1 VKESPPLGDSVWA
14 MKFSIFRRQAWAAAR
29 LVLCAFVAC
38 AGTVL
43 SAGAPVRAQEA
54 APAQQ
59 AAAAPAGTL
68 LGPEELRPLVA
79 PIALY
84 PDDLLAI
91 VLPAST
97 NPVQIVEA
105 QRFLEKQR
113 TDKKLQPNAEWDPS
127 ILALINYPQVVAK
140 MDADLAWTTA
150 LGNAV
155 VDQLDDVLAMIQQLR
170 AEASSSGYLQTN
182 AYWVVIWEDDYWH
195 IDSSDPDWI
204 YVPDYPD
211 EIFER
216 PEHPIVKPPG
226 DRPRVENPIVLPP
239 EGGAQPSQPIAN
251 LPGKPAIVP
260 PSNGQPAQPIATP
273 PIAYPPP
280 TYAAQQPY
288 WAPGATFFA
297 GAFLG
302 AAFGYGVNWGGG
314 DIDINYGDNCCRGG
328 NINTGDINIGNRVD
342 HRTGDRFNA
351 DKQRVNGRDTMKWN
365 GNKARQKAATGKPAG
380 GRTKAG
386 TLPAKNAKTG
396 AAAKQTGGAGAA
408 KKSRAGDLQPN
419 KGNGGSLGNYQSGRD
434 ASKFG
439 NQGNRSLKDSRS
451 RQPAGSLS
459 NDRSRSRSNAGA
471 FGGYNSGSSVYR
483 QRSRGGSSMRSGGGG
498 RRGGGGGRG
507 RR

>member
-1 VKESPPLGDSVWA
+1 
-14 MKFSIFRRQAWAAAR
+14 MRAAAR
-29 LVLCAFVAC
+29 IVLCGVIGW
-38 AGTVL
+38 AGAAL
-43 SAGAPVRAQEA
+43 SAAAPVRAQEA
-54 APAQQ
+54 APA
-59 AAAAPAGTL
+59 GEL
-68 LGPEELRPLVA
+68 LGPEELRPLLA

-105 QRFLEKQR
+105 QRFLEKRR

-140 MDADLAWTTA
+140 MDADLSWTTA

-155 VDQLDDVLAMIQQLR
+155 IDQFDDVLAMIQQLR
-170 AEASSSGYLQTN
+170 AEASASGYLQTN
-182 AYWVVIWEDDYWH
+182 EYWVVIWEDDYWH

-204 YVPDYPD
+204 YVPDYPP
-211 EIFER
+211 EVVLR
-216 PEHPIVKPPG
+216 PEHPIVVPPG
-226 DRPRVENPIVLPP
+226 SPP
-239 EGGAQPSQPIAN
+239 LSP
-251 LPGKPAIVP
+251 
-260 PSNGQPAQPIATP
+260 TH

-280 TYAAQQPY
+280 VYATQLPY
-288 WAPGATFFA
+288 WSPGATFFA

-302 AAFGYGVNWGGG
+302 AAFGYGLNWGGG

-351 DKQRVNGRDTMKWN
+351 DKQRVNGGDKLTWN
-365 GNKARQKAATGKPAG
+365 GNKARQKAATGKTGA
-380 GRTKAG
+380 RTKAG
-386 TLPAKNAKTG
+386 TLPAKKAKTG
-396 AAAKQTGGAGAA
+396 AAAKQTGTAGAA

-419 KGNGGSLGNYQSGRD
+419 RGNGGTLGTYQSGRD
-434 ASKFG
+434 ASKLG
-439 NQGNRSLKDSRS
+439 NKGKSSLQNNRS
-451 RQPAGSLS
+451 RQPAGALS

-471 FGGYNSGSSVYR
+471 FGGYSSGSSVYR
-483 QRSRGGSSMRSGGGG
+483 QRSRGGSSMRSSGGG
-498 RRGGGGGRG
+498 RRGGGGGR